1 MNSRYQDAMAIVRV
15 KGKPDLFVTFT
26 CNPKWL
32 EIVEELLPGQ
42 QAEDRPDIAA
52 RVFKMK
58 LDELIKDIDQR
69 KIFGK
74 VAAQIHVVEF
84 QKRGLP
90 HVHIFLILEEK
101 IVNVDQVEAPKHTHV
116 SEPGI
121 RLLKGAI

>member
-1 MNSRYQDAMAIVRV
+1 MYQV
-15 KGKPDLFVTFT
+15 
-26 CNPKWL
+26 WL
-32 EIVEELLPGQ
+32 GGHPAQGERTATAVPSL
-42 QAEDRPDIAA
+42 
-52 RVFKMK
+52 FKMK

-90 HVHIFLILEEK
+90 HVHILLILEEK

-116 SEPGI
+116 SEPESGS
-121 RLLKGAI
+121 